1 MTRTTVPHTLL
12 RAGVLAAV
20 VSSVA
25 VAQDGSTVVSASRSE
40 DPATA
45 SPAFDVSVTA
55 EELAATGERSLPR
68 ALGRASGVW
77 IQETNLGGGA
87 PVIGGLLGNRIV
99 ILVDGV
105 RLNDSTTRLGP
116 NQSLNSI
123 PPEIVER
130 VDVIRGPTSVLYGS
144 DAVGGTILIWTR
156 QRRPAGE
163 DPGARDPQGRLM
175 LSGNSAAEGGRGALQ
190 SSFAGTDDG
199 LLVSLGGQSWGDL
212 RAGEG
217 QEYPTAYDGL
227 DGFASWTH
235 EFTRA
240 KSLRL
245 TAQAS
250 EQYHVPRTDRL
261 VPGFGQT
268 GPSDQVWDYA
278 LQDRKRLLAA
288 WSDEEAGAI
297 ADRVDVRLSLRRY
310 VEEREIQD
318 VGATAMDLQRD
329 ETNTLGLGA
338 DWKRA
343 FGDEHL
349 LTWGFDLEHD
359 MVDSTAAALDLGS
372 GASTPGDG
380 AFAPDAQYTSGGL
393 FAQDELLDVGS
404 WDVTTGLRW
413 SWYHFAF
420 DDFASA
426 GTGGST
432 SGDFDAL
439 TASLAAARDIG
450 RGVRLTAALGQG
462 FRAPNLE
469 DLANESDFAGGTE
482 LANPDL
488 DPERSLTAQTAVDIT
503 RESWSLA
510 AGVYATW
517 LQDLIGRQLIDLGD
531 PSTTGDE
538 TWMRANAGR
547 GEIYGTDLAG
557 NVRLGGERSPWSLDS
572 RLSWVWGQ
580 QYDST
585 VDPSTGE
592 APFYDVPFRRIPPLF
607 GHVGLVWDGRG
618 ASDRVDR
625 ADVTLFFADDQERLN
640 PEDLTDPRIDPD
652 GTAGWG
658 RVDVNVEGDLGRAD
672 GGATAR
678 WHVGLLNLFDQR
690 YRVHASGLDAPGFA
704 LVLGLDVSI

>member
-1 MTRTTVPHTLL
+1 LIAFFAP
-12 RAGVLAAV
+12 G
-20 VSSVA
+20 A
-25 VAQDGSTVVSASRSE
+25 VAQEPSAEAESEDKTVVTATRSE
-40 DPATA
+40 DTATTSA
-45 SPAFDVSVTA
+45 AFDVSVTGA
-55 EELAATGERSLPR
+55 QLAATGERSLPR

-99 ILVDGV
+99 IVVDGV

-130 VDVIRGPTSVLYGS
+130 IDVIRGPGSVLYGS

-163 DPGARDPQGRLM
+163 DPGADDPQGRLM
-175 LSGNSAAEGGRGALQ
+175 LSGNSAAEGGRGAVQ
-190 SSFAGTDDG
+190 GSFAGEDDG
-199 LLVSLGGQSWGDL
+199 LLLSFGGQSWGDL

-217 QEYPTAYDGL
+217 QEFPTAYDGL

-235 EFTRA
+235 DFTREQ
-240 KSLRL
+240 SLRL

-261 VPGFGQT
+261 VKGFGQT
-268 GPSDQVWDYA
+268 EPQNQVWDYA

-288 WSDEEAGAI
+288 WSDSEAGAI
-297 ADRVDVRLSLRRY
+297 ADRMDVRLSLRRY
-310 VEEREIQD
+310 VEEREIQGLGD
-318 VGATAMDLQRD
+318 TEMDFQRD

-349 LTWGFDLEHD
+349 LTWGFDVDHD
-359 MVDSTAAALDLGS
+359 LVDSTASTLDFGTGS
-372 GASTPGDG
+372 STPGDG
-380 AFAPDAQYTSGGL
+380 AFAPDAEYTSAGL
-393 FAQDELLDVGS
+393 FAQDELLDVGE
-404 WDVTTGLRW
+404 WDFTTGLRW
-413 SWYHFAF
+413 SWYHFSF
-420 DDFASA
+420 DDFSSA
-426 GTGGST
+426 GTGGSS

-482 LANPDL
+482 LPNPEL
-488 DPERSLTAQTAVDIT
+488 DPEYSLTAQTAVDVT

-517 LQDLIGRQLIDLGD
+517 LQDLIGRQLIDVGD
-531 PSTTGDE
+531 PNTTGDE

-557 NVRLGGERSPWSLDS
+557 NVRLGRELSPWSIES

-607 GHVGLVWDGRG
+607 GHVGLVWDGHG
-618 ASDRVDR
+618 VSDHVDR
-625 ADVTLFFADDQERLN
+625 ADVALFFADQQDRLN
-640 PEDLTDPRIDPD
+640 PEDETDPRIDPN
-652 GTAGWG
+652 GTPGWG
-658 RVDVNVEGDLGRAD
+658 RVDINAEGDLGRAD

-678 WHVGLLNLFDQR
+678 WHAGILNLFDQR
-690 YRVHASGLDAPGFA
+690 YRVHSSGLDAPGFA
-704 LVLGLDVSI
+704 VVLGLDLSI

>member
-1 MTRTTVPHTLL
+1 MLGAAHAFALL
-12 RAGVLAAV
+12 FVAPAAT
-20 VSSVA
+20 
-25 VAQDGSTVVSASRSE
+25 QEGSTVVTATRSE

-45 SPAFDVSVTA
+45 SRAVDVSVRG

-130 VDVIRGPTSVLYGS
+130 IDVIRGPGSVLYGS
-144 DAVGGTILIWTR
+144 DAVGGTILIWTV
-156 QRRPAGE
+156 QRRPSGGDAAHE
-163 DPGARDPQGRLM
+163 DPQGRFLA
-175 LSGNSAAEGGRGALQ
+175 SANSAAEGGRGGIQ
-190 SSFAGTDDG
+190 GSFAGDDDG
-199 LLVSLGGQSWGDL
+199 LLLSFGGQSWGDL
-212 RAGEG
+212 RSGGG
-217 QEYPTAYDGL
+217 QEWPTAYDGL

-235 EFTRA
+235 AFARD

-261 VPGFGQT
+261 VTGFGQS

-278 LQDRKRLLAA
+278 LQDRKRLVAN
-288 WSDEEAGAI
+288 WSDAEAGAI
-297 ADRVDVRLSLRRY
+297 ADRMDVRVSLRRY

-318 VGATAMDLQRD
+318 VGATEMELQRD

-343 FGDEHL
+343 LGDEHL

-359 MVDSTAAALDLGS
+359 LVDSSAGTLDLS
-372 GASTPGDG
+372 GGGFTAGDG
-380 AFAPDAQYTSGGL
+380 AFAPDADYTSSGL
-393 FAQDELLDVGS
+393 FVQDELLGVGA
-404 WDVTTGLRW
+404 WDLTAGLRY
-413 SWYHFAF
+413 SWYRFSF

-426 GTGGST
+426 GTGGGE
-432 SGDFDAL
+432 SGNFDAL
-439 TASLAAARDIG
+439 TASLAAARDLSQS
-450 RGVRLTAALGQG
+450 VRWTTALGQG

-469 DLANESDFAGGTE
+469 DLANESSFAGGTE
-482 LANPDL
+482 LPNPDL
-488 DPERSLTAQTAVDIT
+488 EPERSLTAQTALDVV
-503 RESWSLA
+503 RPSWTLA
-510 AGVYATW
+510 AGVYATFI
-517 LQDLIGRQLIDLGD
+517 QDLIGRTLIDEGD
-531 PSTTGDE
+531 PNTTGDE
-538 TWMRANAGR
+538 TWMRENAGR
-547 GEIYGTDLAG
+547 AELYGTDLAG
-557 NVRLGGERSPWSLDS
+557 TLRLGGELSPWSLDS
-572 RLSWVWGQ
+572 RLSWVLGQ

-585 VDPSTGE
+585 VDPSTGTS
-592 APFYDVPFRRIPPLF
+592 PFYDVPFRRIPPLF
-607 GHVGLVWDGRG
+607 GHLGLVWDGRG
-618 ASDRVDR
+618 ARDRVDR
-625 ADVTLFFADDQERLN
+625 ADLTLFFAAEQGRLN

-652 GTAGWG
+652 GTAGWV
-658 RVDVNVEGDLGRAD
+658 RVDLNVEGDLGRSD
-672 GGATAR
+672 GRSTAR
-678 WHVGLLNLFDQR
+678 WHAGLLNLLDES

-704 LVLGLDVSI
+704 VVLGLDVSI

>member
-1 MTRTTVPHTLL
+1 MPHPRGNPAPFAAALLTLL
-12 RAGVLAAV
+12 AP
-20 VSSVA
+20 A
-25 VAQDGSTVVSASRSE
+25 VASQEGATVVKASRSE

-45 SPAFDVSVTA
+45 SPAFDVSVSG

-77 IQETNLGGGA
+77 IQETSLGGGA
-87 PVIGGLLGNRIV
+87 PVLGGLLGNRIV

-105 RLNDSTTRLGP
+105 SLNDSTTRAGP

-130 VDVIRGPTSVLYGS
+130 IDVIRGPGSVLYGS
-144 DAVGGTILIWTR
+144 DAIGGTILVWTK
-156 QRRPAGE
+156 QRNPAG
-163 DPGARDPQGRLM
+163 DDAQATRPQGRLM
-175 LSGNSAAEGGRGALQ
+175 ASGNSAAEGGRGALQ
-190 SSFAGTDDG
+190 GSFAGQKDG
-199 LLVSLGGQSWGDL
+199 LLLSLGGQSWGDL
-212 RAGEG
+212 RAGGG
-217 QEYPTAYDGL
+217 QEFPTAYDGL

-235 EFTRA
+235 AFARD

-261 VPGFGQT
+261 VTGFGQS

-278 LQDRKRLLAA
+278 LQDRKRLVAA
-288 WSDEEAGAI
+288 WSDLEAGAI
-297 ADRVDVRLSLRRY
+297 ADRVDLRLSLRRY

-318 VGATAMDLQRD
+318 VGDTVTEFQRD
-329 ETNTLGLGA
+329 EVDTLGLGA

-343 FGDEHL
+343 FGADHL

-359 MVDSTAAALDLGS
+359 LVDSSAATFDSDS
-372 GASTPGDG
+372 GTGTTEDG

-393 FAQDELLDVGS
+393 FVQDELLDVGA
-404 WDVTTGLRW
+404 WDLTAGLRY

-420 DDFASA
+420 EDFASA
-426 GTGGST
+426 GTGGSS

-439 TASLAAARDIG
+439 TASLAAARDLA
-450 RGVRLTAALGQG
+450 RGVRLTASLGQG

-469 DLANESDFAGGTE
+469 DLANESDFAGGSE
-482 LANPDL
+482 LPSPDL
-488 DPERSLTAQTAVDIT
+488 EPEQSLTAQTAIDVT
-503 RESWSLA
+503 RASWSLA
-510 AGVYATW
+510 AGVYATFID
-517 LQDLIGRQLIDLGD
+517 DLIGRQLVDVGD
-531 PSTTGDE
+531 PGTTGDE

-547 GEIYGTDLAG
+547 AELYGTDLAG
-557 NVRLGGERSPWSLDS
+557 HVRLGRELSPWSLES

-580 QYDST
+580 QYDTT
-585 VDPSTGE
+585 VDPGTGT

-618 ASDRVDR
+618 SRDRVDR
-625 ADVTLFFADDQERLN
+625 ADVTLFFADRQERLN
-640 PEDLTDPRIDPD
+640 PEDLTDPRIDPN

-658 RVDVNVEGDLGRAD
+658 RVDVNLEGHLGRSD

-678 WHVGLLNLFDQR
+678 WHAGLLNLLDQR

-704 LVLGLDVSI
+704 VVLGLDVSI